1 MATNSDKNDS
11 DPEFN
16 FGTSERDHAII
27 LTVLQ
32 NPDIHHNELL
42 RSVLSN
48 GSMAKTTFERLSKK
62 LVSNGELI
70 YFMVGNKKCYRVAAR
85 EFNYQYSADMW
96 KLLSV
101 MEQAIKMAKDVFPI
115 MSLAEKV
122 RTAVFFCQDILHKR
136 NRHDVYILDVNRRHE
151 YLKDLK
157 RYRVENEQAI
167 KKKFEE
173 LLNYLYDFTSKDPNG
188 YMINHMMEVSTL
200 HTRSPS
206 TDELVAWHAKHTSV
220 DTKESKKLH
229 KKMSGN

>member
-70 YFMVGNKKCYRVAAR
+70 YFMVGNKKCY
-85 EFNYQYSADMW
+85 
-96 KLLSV
+96 
-101 MEQAIKMAKDVFPI
+101 
-115 MSLAEKV
+115 
-122 RTAVFFCQDILHKR
+122 
-136 NRHDVYILDVNRRHE
+136 
-151 YLKDLK
+151 
-157 RYRVENEQAI
+157 
-167 KKKFEE
+167 
-173 LLNYLYDFTSKDPNG
+173 
-188 YMINHMMEVSTL
+188 
-200 HTRSPS
+200 
-206 TDELVAWHAKHTSV
+206 
-220 DTKESKKLH
+220 
-229 KKMSGN
+229 